1 MAGLFSLAAQRAM
14 EMSERKPDPVRI
26 QAGPFNIAIPMDGGL
41 SSLEKNISIKGQPH
55 ELSYITPGEGDI
67 LQRLGGSGRMVNGIP
82 AYYYGDGYGQDW
94 DEAESAAAAAS
105 SDVGSGTEG
114 GMTADEAE
122 GTMGGTMD
130 WALNMGPITTAY
142 MGTPDDPQSAL
153 NKSKGMSYLNTFLA
167 MLANK
172 VAAVTP
178 FGIVPN
184 LVSHLTTGRSLGELA
199 FDAKDPSQT
208 GTETIAG
215 WLGGK
220 SRSEYDHMDPDEM
233 STDVHDV
240 DHPSFDEDTMSEGD
254 FPPVEQEEEEEETKY
269 KALITNLFDD
279 EEDEEA
285 TEENWFQ
292 NLKPEY
298 QRILRDMY
306 GDDVDQTGL
315 PDILEQAY
323 GRRGS
328 V

>member
-130 WALNMGPITTAY
+130 WALNMGPITKAY
-142 MGTPDDPQSAL
+142 MGTPDNPQSAL
-153 NKSKGMSYLNTFLA
+153 NKSTTTSWLNTFLS

-172 VAAVTP
+172 VAAATP
-178 FGIVPN
+178 FGMIPN
-184 LVSHLTTGRSLGELA
+184 IVSHILTGRSLGEHA
-199 FDAKDPSQT
+199 FGEKDPSQL
-208 GTETIAG
+208 GTETLTG

-220 SRSEYDHMDPDEM
+220 SRSEYDEMDPDEM
-233 STDVHDV
+233 STDVHGV
-240 DHPSFDEDTMSEGD
+240 DQPSFDEDTMSEED
-254 FPPVEQEEEEEETKY
+254 FPLGEQEEEDDDDTKY
-269 KALITNLFDD
+269 KALITNLFDN
-279 EEDEEA
+279 EEEA
-285 TEENWFQ
+285 DEENWFQ
-292 NLKPEY
+292 NLTPEY

-315 PDILEQAY
+315 PDILEQSY

>member
-55 ELSYITPGEGDI
+55 ELSYITPGEGGL

-82 AYYYGDGYGQDW
+82 AYYMGTGPEGSEDGP
-94 DEAESAAAAAS
+94 DEAV
-105 SDVGSGTEG
+105 DEG
-114 GMTADEAE
+114 EPTGPPDPDDR
-122 GTMGGTMD
+122 GPLGD
-130 WALNMGPITTAY
+130 FFDMGPISKAY

-153 NKSKGMSYLNTFLA
+153 NKSTTTSWLNTFLSL
-167 MLANK
+167 LANK

-178 FGIVPN
+178 FGIIPN
-184 LVSHLTTGRSLGELA
+184 LVAHLTTGRSIGELA
-199 FDAKDPSQT
+199 TGEKDPTQL

-233 STDVHDV
+233 STDVHGV
-240 DHPSFDEDTMSEGD
+240 DQPSFDEDTMSEED
-254 FPPVEQEEEEEETKY
+254 FPLAEQKAEDDDDTEY
-269 KALITNLFDD
+269 KALITNLFDN
-279 EEDEEA
+279 EEEA
-285 TEENWFQ
+285 DEENWFQ
-292 NLKPEY
+292 NLTPEY

-315 PDILEQAY
+315 PDILEQSY

>member
-153 NKSKGMSYLNTFLA
+153 NKSTTTSWLNTFLSL
-167 MLANK
+167 LANK

-178 FGIVPN
+178 FGIIPN
-184 LVSHLTTGRSLGELA
+184 LVAHLTTGRSIGELA
-199 FDAKDPSQT
+199 TGEKDPTQL

-233 STDVHDV
+233 STDVHGV
-240 DHPSFDEDTMSEGD
+240 DQPSFDEDTMSEED
-254 FPPVEQEEEEEETKY
+254 FPLAEQKAEEDDDTKY
-269 KALITNLFDD
+269 KALITNLFDN
-279 EEDEEA
+279 EEEA
-285 TEENWFQ
+285 DEENWFQ
-292 NLKPEY
+292 DLTPEY
-298 QRILRDMY
+298 QRILKDMY
-306 GDDVDQTGL
+306 GDEVDQTGL
-315 PDILEQAY
+315 PDILEQSY

>member
-82 AYYYGDGYGQDW
+82 AYAMDAGIGWGWGDDAAGDPGWESDYAKDKSE
-94 DEAESAAAAAS
+94 EAKGEAKGRGLGGAALGWEWAGPDQFSVEPGFWEGILGKLGAS
-105 SDVGSGTEG
+105 FLNNLINSLPG
-114 GMTADEAE
+114 GGVA
-122 GTMGGTMD
+122 
-130 WALNMGPITTAY
+130 NI
-142 MGTPDDPQSAL
+142 
-153 NKSKGMSYLNTFLA
+153 MSRIA
-167 MLANK
+167 
-172 VAAVTP
+172 
-178 FGIVPN
+178 
-184 LVSHLTTGRSLGELA
+184 TGRTLGGHVTGG
-199 FDAKDPSQT
+199 KDPSY
-208 GTETIAG
+208 GTLGYFAG
-215 WLGGK
+215 LLGGK
-220 SRSEYDHMDPDEM
+220 SQADRDHMDPDEM
-233 STDVHDV
+233 DIDKHDV
-240 DHPSFDEDTMSEGD
+240 DLPSFDKDTMSEED
-254 FPPVEQEEEEEETKY
+254 FPPAEQKEEEETKY
-269 KALITNLFDD
+269 KVLITNLFDD

-292 NLKPEY
+292 DLKPEY
-298 QRILRDMY
+298 RRILKDMY
-306 GDDVDQTGL
+306 GDEVEQTGL

>member
-1 MAGLFSLAAQRAM
+1 MSHLFDIAACMAQKKAMPKPQIRVMINMAG
-14 EMSERKPDPVRI
+14 
-26 QAGPFNIAIPMDGGL
+26 GGGL
-41 SSLEKNISIKGQPH
+41 PSLKKNVNINGQPH
-55 ELSYITPGEGDI
+55 KLSYINNDEATL
-67 LQRLGGSGRMVNGIP
+67 LQQLGGSGRMVNGIP

-153 NKSKGMSYLNTFLA
+153 NKSKTTSWLNTFLS

-172 VAAVTP
+172 VAAVSP
-178 FGIVPN
+178 FGMVPN
-184 LVSHLTTGRSLGELA
+184 LVAHLTTGRSIGELA
-199 FDAKDPSQT
+199 FDAKDPSQV

-240 DHPSFDEDTMSEGD
+240 DHPSFDEDTMSE
-254 FPPVEQEEEEEETKY
+254 
-269 KALITNLFDD
+269 
-279 EEDEEA
+279 
-285 TEENWFQ
+285 W
-292 NLKPEY
+292 
-298 QRILRDMY
+298 M
-306 GDDVDQTGL
+306 
-315 PDILEQAY
+315 
-323 GRRGS
+323 S
-328 V
+328 S